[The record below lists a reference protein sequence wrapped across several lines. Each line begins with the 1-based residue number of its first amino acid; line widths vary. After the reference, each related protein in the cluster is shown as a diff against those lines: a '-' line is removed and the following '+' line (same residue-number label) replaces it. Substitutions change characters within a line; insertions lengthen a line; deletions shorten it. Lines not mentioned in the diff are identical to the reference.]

1 MRTWTCLG
9 ADSSDG
15 CGWEMGHSS
24 ITMNQAVWMRKQD
37 SAVLCLQITSLSGK
51 TPFTVKTDRAC
62 EMDVLWRV
70 LVDLREE

>member
-1 MRTWTCLG
+1 
-9 ADSSDG
+9 
-15 CGWEMGHSS
+15 
-24 ITMNQAVWMRKQD
+24 MNQAVWMRKQD
-37 SAVLCLQITSLSGK
+37 SAVLCLQIMSLSGK